1 MCVWTIFERI
11 WAKTVHNLCVV
22 TNIFFSNL
30 SLRFSF
36 FMLLLLR
43 YFSEIKK
50 KYDASWI
57 ISKLW
62 WNFKLFFSS
71 LFLKNFSTIFYCSIG
86 SILLIMPHSNFPFV
100 QKKKKNLV
108 ISLLTAYLSMEW
120 FGQVKEPGG
129 CVLLFLVLC
138 ITSPFLPEWFLA
150 NFPMSF

>member
-50 KYDASWI
+50 YDASWI

-71 LFLKNFSTIFYCSIG
+71 LFFKNFSTIFYCSIG

-100 QKKKKNLV
+100 QKKKKSCDLLV
-108 ISLLTAYLSMEW
+108 NRVFVYGMIWSSERTRRLCTAIFSALYHFTL
-120 FGQVKEPGG
+120 FAGVVPG
-129 CVLLFLVLC
+129 
-138 ITSPFLPEWFLA
+138 
-150 NFPMSF
+150 